1 MGGHTIEL
9 SIHTGCQR
17 EIIFCTDGG
26 VSSMEEDRI
35 KSLVKSSA
43 SGGLAPVKKVQL
55 LSNPDPNPSSVCTV
69 IRMS

>member
-1 MGGHTIEL
+1 MEL
-9 SIHTGCQR
+9 STCTGCQR

-55 LSNPDPNPSSVCTV
+55 HSNPFPTLRCVCTV
-69 IRMS
+69 TWMW

>member
-1 MGGHTIEL
+1 MEL
-9 SIHTGCQR
+9 STCTGCQR

-26 VSSMEEDRI
+26 VSGMEEDRI

-55 LSNPDPNPSSVCTV
+55 RSNPFPTPSCVCTA
-69 IRMS
+69 IQMC

>member
-1 MGGHTIEL
+1 MEL
-9 SIHTGCQR
+9 STCTGCQR

-43 SGGLAPVKKVQL
+43 TGGLAPVKKVQL
-55 LSNPDPNPSSVCTV
+55 RSNPCPVPSSVCTV
-69 IRMS
+69 IRMYWRL